1 MAREKK
7 SRFNV
12 SPYYDDFDESKKF
25 LRILFRPGY
34 SVQAR
39 ELSQLQSILN
49 NQLSN
54 FGDHVFDNGSVV
66 RGGEINE
73 TEARFVRIES
83 VSSTELALLK
93 GFEIFSGNKRGK
105 VLDVIDNVSDDQTQI
120 VIYEPM
126 SGVGLEADTGTPSL
140 DYAAN
145 QKDLYKT
152 NSTFTSTNPN
162 LTTTFTVSA
171 SASTN
176 AASSGDCTVI
186 SVGEGLFYVEG
197 FFVQNS
203 AQVLT
208 VYYSN
213 TDTNDGLVGER
224 IFDPTK
230 QTAVVGFSLNRKT
243 VTESSDVTLRD
254 PAQGSYNYNAPGA
267 DRYQI
272 DLQLSQKHFVYN
284 EDGFR
289 SNYENENFV
298 ELVRILQGETF
309 KTVKYPD
316 YAELEKTLARRT
328 YDESGHYEVTPFE
341 LEIKEYVDE
350 FIPDNSTNPLIN
362 DNGNTAGADNYLAFG
377 IEPGKCYVRGHEF
390 ELQDTEYI
398 IGRKARDEDHIKEQV
413 SKLIENDL
421 GNYVLVKN
429 TASKPLFSGQ
439 ESGSLFYHIPTEGAT
454 FDTVV
459 GPKQMKLILSNQSN
473 DRIGCANAVQ
483 LLVHTTGGGGIYRLY
498 LNNVQFGEVA
508 GFEEQF
514 NTASISDVVYF
525 SQAGSNKQ
533 IFEAEAVG
541 GGTLGSTF
549 GDEGNTNL
557 VYQVP
562 EGNTVKTIMG
572 LDYVVQRDFRV
583 ELTWNK
589 SLGYYE
595 GSAGTSTL
603 ADNPFNHIP
612 EGFFFAGAGA
622 GDGVIDDADQ
632 LDEYIVAADG
642 YVYTFGGGT
651 GDLAGGDNALE
662 IASGGRELKVRIN
675 SDGIHIGGSSA
686 GTDNGAR
693 KTALV
698 LANIRTNADAAQ
710 TELLDSQFRKKTLK
724 RTTIDIPGGSFN
736 QFIQDGNGIDLGIS
750 DVYEVEQV
758 LDIASG
764 SKDIT
769 EQFDFN
775 DGQKGYLYDHAYLIL
790 RDGFDGTA
798 GPGGAWNNTPEG
810 QTLFKVTLTY
820 FEHEMSVS
828 NNYSTILMPACV
840 NSYIHSD
847 HVGITSDGKTGAA
860 FGYETIPAFINPAN
874 GARASLR
881 DCIDHRPIRVPSQ
894 KTIQNSNLELAT
906 GVSPS
911 SVQGAF
917 TPEDGEFYFVSY
929 KHYMGRT
936 DLIVIENDTEFKHI
950 EGIPSME
957 PIMPTFSEDDGMK
970 LFTLDVPPYTFSPDS
985 LRIEKSDNRRYTM
998 RDIGELDT
1006 RLSDVEEKC
1015 DLNTAEIETLRK
1027 RVEDLENEP
1036 FMNALNV
1043 DDFSSPER
1051 AELNDESNVAYD
1063 GNRLRPAVSCTNIN
1077 LEMESINVDGI
1088 TLSDDRLIT
1097 LTPSKEDVAYLSNLE
1112 GNTNLK
1118 INPTAKQN
1126 FVGKLKLS
1134 PSSDD
1139 WADQAKP
1146 TVADKKHLTT
1156 SRVAQIYRTL
1166 GGVGD
1171 VNTANNVLAK
1181 QARAYAYS
1189 KGAYGLWWNRS
1200 YGAWRGFYGRRNRY
1214 YRGRGLFGRFAR
1226 NNWYNM
1232 WNNRTLRFNQ
1242 PDKNRTYAVATSDK
1256 QLRKLKADAAR
1267 RGQTVSVQRQS
1278 RYVNTIFGA
1287 RRYAIADHYVVSWEN
1302 AKAPARALTFYGIAN
1317 GLKPNTQ
1324 HSVYING
1331 KKINQAGT
1339 DDKGKNIGAKLTPF
1353 KPETQ
1358 IFTSGAGNTPS
1369 GDIAGNRVAKDTVAS
1384 GAADG
1389 SHTGRIAFK
1398 VVITEEN
1405 IFTSGELNV
1414 TVSDKLPSTAE
1425 FSAGRKQTSTSSSIF
1440 TIGDVKTE
1448 GNKTGSTRKV
1458 EIVQESVSQTKLST
1472 GDRERGFMQKSS
1484 VNDKIDPLAQI
1495 FTVDPTKNKKGIMA
1509 TSIDLWFSEINSAV
1523 PVEVELRSV
1532 VGEQPDPKYA
1542 VPLSHVV
1549 KMSNGAATGCTFNAT
1564 SPNVNSYTRFK
1575 FDSAIHLEP
1584 GDYAITVKANT
1595 DKYSLWSTELGRKGI
1610 TLDGTESV
1618 QEAVKQPY
1626 IGNLFLPQSNGKR
1639 TMDLTKDIM
1648 FRVNKAEYDTTTI
1661 KTFNVK
1667 GVSGSAKNEIR
1678 ETVQTPTAHKIYVK
1692 ADIVK
1697 KPDTSVKIKTIPAS
1711 TAFNKEEEVVEHND
1725 IKLDAKT
1732 ELTMNNKLLSI
1743 ELKTDNKD
1751 ISPVLDLDRLS
1762 LVAVKNNI
1770 STDTTGEENP
1780 KPTKKEDVSVSRYL
1794 SKTTP
1799 LDLVANDVKVELKAA
1814 MPADCDVE
1822 VYLQVLPDD
1831 KDDLTEQKYV
1841 KLEKTEE
1848 SKKIENA
1855 SDEEDFADYTYKVPS
1870 GIELG
1875 NYKSYRTKMVF
1886 TGNPAKSDVP
1896 VVKKLA
1902 TFALTK
1908 KVSTS

>member
-12 SPYYDDFDESKKF
+12 SPYYDDFDESNKF

-39 ELSQLQSILN
+39 ELSQLQTILN

-83 VSSTELALLK
+83 VSSSDLSLLK
-93 GFEIFSGNKRGK
+93 GFEIINGEKRGK
-105 VLDVIDNVSDDQTQI
+105 ILDVIDSVSDDANQI

-126 SGVGLEADTGTPSL
+126 SGVGLEAASGTLSL
-140 DYAAN
+140 DYASN
-145 QKDLYKT
+145 QNDLYKT
-152 NSTFTSTNPN
+152 GTTFTSTNPN
-162 LTTTFTVSA
+162 ITTTFTIA
-171 SASTN
+171 SSEPGDP
-176 AASSGDCTVI
+176 AASGDCTVI

-203 AQVLT
+203 AQT
-208 VYYSN
+208 IPVYYSN
-213 TDTNDGLVGER
+213 TNANDGLIGER

-230 QTAVVGFSLNRKT
+230 QTAVVGFSVNRKT
-243 VTESSDVTLRD
+243 VTESTDVTLRD

-272 DLQLSQKHFVYN
+272 DLVLSQKHFVYN

-289 SNYENENFV
+289 SDYENENFV

-350 FIPDNSTNPLIN
+350 FVPDNSTNVLIN

-377 IEPGKCYVRGHEF
+377 IEAGKCYVRGHEF
-390 ELQDTEYI
+390 ELQDTEFI
-398 IGRKARDEDHIKEQV
+398 IGRKARDEDHIKDQV
-413 SKLIENDL
+413 SKLIQNDL
-421 GNYVLVKN
+421 GNYILVRN
-429 TASKPLFSGQ
+429 TFTTPLLGGS
-439 ESGSLFYHIPTEGAT
+439 EEGSLYHHAGAGVT
-454 FDTVV
+454 FDTLV
-459 GPKQMKLILSNQSN
+459 GPKQKKLILRNNSATQ
-473 DRIGCANAVQ
+473 IGCANLVQ
-483 LLVHTTGGGGIYRLY
+483 VLVHTTGGGSIYRLY
-498 LNNVQFGEVA
+498 LNDVIFGEPG
-508 GFEEQF
+508 GFDAQYNEAQI
-514 NTASISDVVYF
+514 TSVTSLADAV
-525 SQAGSNKQ
+525 SNKP
-533 IFEAEAVG
+533 IFTVEPVG
-541 GGTLGSTF
+541 GATLGSTF
-549 GDEGNTNL
+549 GDRGNTNL

-572 LDYVVQRDFRV
+572 LDYVVQRDFKV

-589 SLGYYE
+589 SEGYYQ

-603 ADNPFNHIP
+603 SDNPYNHIP

-622 GDGVIDDADQ
+622 GDGTIDDADQ
-632 LDEYIVAADG
+632 LDEYIIGVDG
-642 YVYTFGGGT
+642 YLYLFGGGT
-651 GDLAGGDNALE
+651 GEFAGGNNELK
-662 IASGGRELKVRIN
+662 IASGGRELQVKIN
-675 SDGIHIGGSSA
+675 TPGIHVGGTSA
-686 GTDNGAR
+686 GTDNGSK
-693 KTALV
+693 KTALI

-710 TELLDSQFRKKTLK
+710 TELLPSQFRKKTLK
-724 RTTIDIPGGSFN
+724 RTVLNIPGGSFS
-736 QFIQDGNGIDLGIS
+736 QFIRNGKGIDLGIS

-758 LDIASG
+758 LDLSG
-764 SKDIT
+764 DSEDVT
-769 EQFDFN
+769 DQFDFN
-775 DGQKGYLYDHAYLIL
+775 DGQKTFRYDHAQLIH
-790 RDGFDGTA
+790 RDGFDGVG
-798 GPGGAWNNTPEG
+798 GPGGRWNSTPSQES
-810 QTLFKVTLTY
+810 LFKVTLTY
-820 FEHEMSVS
+820 FEHEMSVT
-828 NNYSTILMPACV
+828 NNFNTILMPSCV
-840 NSYIHSD
+840 NSYVHTS
-847 HVGITSDGKTGAA
+847 HVSITADGVTGTA
-860 FGYETIPAFINPAN
+860 FGYENIPSFVNPAD

-881 DCIDHRPIRVPSQ
+881 DCIDHRPVR
-894 KTIQNSNLELAT
+894 A
-906 GVSPS
+906 PS
-911 SVQGAF
+911 SSAVANSDLALASGTTADAVYGAF

-936 DLIVIENDTEFKHI
+936 DCIVIENDTEFKHI
-950 EGIPSME
+950 EGVPSME
-957 PIMPTFSEDDGMK
+957 PIMPTFNEDDGMK

-985 LRIEKSDNRRYTM
+985 VRIEKSDNRRYTM
-998 RDIGELDT
+998 RDIGELDN
-1006 RLSDVEEKC
+1006 RLGTVEEKC
-1015 DLNTAEIETLRK
+1015 ELNTAEIDTLRK

-1051 AELNDESNVAYD
+1051 AELNEESNVSYD
-1063 GNRLRPAVSCTNIN
+1063 ENRLRPAVSCTNIN

-1112 GNTNLK
+1112 GNTTLK

-1146 TVADKKHLTT
+1146 TGADKKNLTL
-1156 SRVAQIYRTL
+1156 SRAQLLYERF
-1166 GGVGD
+1166 GGVGNVD
-1171 VNTANNVLAK
+1171 TARNTLARR
-1181 QARAYAYS
+1181 ARNYALS
-1189 KGAYGLWWNRS
+1189 NGAYGTWWNRS
-1200 YGAWRGFYGRRNRY
+1200 YGGWRGSAYNRGYGRIGNV
-1214 YRGRGLFGRFAR
+1214 FQR
-1226 NNWYNM
+1226 NNWFGR
-1232 WNNRTLRFNQ
+1232 WNNRNTRLNA
-1242 PDKNRTYAVATSDK
+1242 PNSNRQYSIATNSAE
-1256 QLRKLKADAAR
+1256 LRKMQADAAKRGKNIVVNRVR
-1267 RGQTVSVQRQS
+1267 RLGWRGVSLL
-1278 RYVNTIFGA
+1278 T
-1287 RRYAIADHYVVSWEN
+1287 HYVVSWDK

-1317 GLKPNTQ
+1317 GLKPNAE

-1339 DDKGKNIGAKLTPF
+1339 DDKGKNIGVKVTPF

-1358 IFTSGAGNTPS
+1358 IFTAGAGNTPS
-1369 GDIAGNRVAKDTVAS
+1369 GDVVGNRVAKDTVAS
-1384 GAADG
+1384 GAANG
-1389 SHTGRIAFK
+1389 SHTGRVAFK
-1398 VVITEEN
+1398 IELTEEN
-1405 IFTSGELNV
+1405 IFSSGELNV
-1414 TVSDKLPSTAE
+1414 TVSDKLPNTAE
-1425 FSAGRKQTSTSSSIF
+1425 FSAGRKQTSTTAAIF
-1440 TIGDVKTE
+1440 TVGDVKTE

-1458 EIVQESVSQTKLST
+1458 EITQESVSQTKLSA

-1484 VNDKIDPLAQI
+1484 VNDKIDPLAQV
-1495 FTVDPTKNKKGIMA
+1495 FTVDPTKNKKGIMT

-1523 PVEVELRSV
+1523 PVALELRSLV
-1532 VGEQPDPKYA
+1532 NEQPDPKYT
-1542 VPLSHVV
+1542 VPLSHVI
-1549 KMSNGAATGCTFNAT
+1549 KMSDGAATGCTFNAT
-1564 SPNVNSYTRFK
+1564 SPNINSYTRFK

-1595 DKYSLWSTELGRKGI
+1595 DRYSLWSTELGRKGI

-1639 TMDLTKDIM
+1639 SMDLTKDIM
-1648 FRVNKAEYDTTTI
+1648 FRVNKAEYDTTTT

-1667 GVSGSAKNEIR
+1667 GISGSAKNEIR
-1678 ETVQTPTAHKIYVK
+1678 ETVLTPIAHKIYVK
-1692 ADIVK
+1692 ADIIK

-1711 TAFNKEEEVVEHND
+1711 TAFNKEEEIIEHND
-1725 IKLDAKT
+1725 IKLDSKT
-1732 ELTMNNKLLSI
+1732 ELTMNNKLLSV
-1743 ELKTDNKD
+1743 ELKTENKD

-1762 LVAVKNNI
+1762 IVAIKNNL
-1770 STDTTGEENP
+1770 STDTTGELNP
-1780 KPTKKEDVSVSRYL
+1780 NPTKKEDVSVSRYL
-1794 SKTTP
+1794 SKATP
-1799 LDLVANDVKVELKAA
+1799 LDLVANDVKVELQAA

-1822 VYLQVLPDD
+1822 VYLQILPDGE
-1831 KDDLTEQKYV
+1831 DDLTEQNYIR
-1841 KLEKTEE
+1841 LEKTEL
-1848 SKKIENA
+1848 SKQINNA
-1855 SDEEDFADYTYKVPS
+1855 TDEEDFADYTYKVPE
-1870 GIELG
+1870 GTELG

-1908 KVSTS
+1908 KITTS

>member
-73 TEARFVRIES
+73 TEARFVRINPI
-83 VSSTELALLK
+83 SSSDLSLLK
-93 GFEIFSGNKRGK
+93 GFEIVSGNKRGK
-105 VLDVIDNVSDDQTQI
+105 VLEVIDSVSDDDNQI
-120 VIYEPM
+120 IIYEPM
-126 SGVGLEADTGTPSL
+126 SGVGLEAATGTLSV

-152 NSTFTSTNPN
+152 GTTFTSTNPN
-162 LTTTFTVSA
+162 LATTITVREDATTSA
-171 SASTN
+171 SVG
-176 AASSGDCTVI
+176 GDCTVI

-203 AQVLT
+203 AQVIP

-213 TDTNDGLVGER
+213 TNTNDGLVGER

-243 VTESSDVTLRD
+243 VTEATDVTLRD

-272 DLQLSQKHFVYN
+272 DLVLAQKHFVYN

-289 SNYENENFV
+289 SNYENENFI
-298 ELVRILQGETF
+298 ELVRILEGETF

-398 IGRKARDEDHIKEQV
+398 IGRKARDEDHIKDQIG
-413 SKLIENDL
+413 KLIENDL
-421 GNYVLVKN
+421 GNYILVLN
-429 TASKPLFSGQ
+429 TLANPLLGGNDP
-439 ESGSLFYHIPTEGAT
+439 GSLYHYTSGAS
-454 FDTVV
+454 FDTLV
-459 GPKQMKLILSNQSN
+459 GPKSKKVILLNNATAQ
-473 DRIGCANAVQ
+473 IGCANVAQ
-483 LLVHTTGGGGIYRLY
+483 ILVHTQGGGDTYRLY
-498 LNNVQFGEVA
+498 LNDVIFGEA
-508 GFEEQF
+508 GGF
-514 NTASISDVVYF
+514 D
-525 SQAGSNKQ
+525 SQYN
-533 IFEAEAVG
+533 EAEITSVTDVIDSVTNKSLFKVQAIG
-541 GGTLGSTF
+541 GATLGSTF
-549 GDEGNTNL
+549 GDKGNTNL

-572 LDYVVQRDFRV
+572 LDYVVQRDFKV

-589 SLGYYE
+589 NEGKYT

-603 ADNPFNHIP
+603 SDDPYNHIP

-622 GDGVIDDADQ
+622 GDGTIDDADQ
-632 LDEYIVAADG
+632 LDEYIVSIDG
-642 YVYTFGGGT
+642 FLYTFGGGNSDFS
-651 GDLAGGDNALE
+651 GSDNELA
-662 IASGGRELKVRIN
+662 IASGGREVQITVN
-675 SDGIHIGGSSA
+675 SPGVHIGGTSA
-686 GTDNGAR
+686 GTDNGTK

-698 LANIRTNADAAQ
+698 IANIRTNSDAAQ

-724 RTTIDIPGGSFN
+724 RTSINIPGQSFSE
-736 QFIQDGNGIDLGIS
+736 FIQDGRGIDLGVS
-750 DVYEVEQV
+750 DVYEVEQI
-758 LDIASG
+758 LDISG
-764 SKDIT
+764 NSEDIT
-769 EQFDFN
+769 DQFDFN
-775 DGQKGYLYDHAYLIL
+775 DGQKSYRYDHAYLIH
-790 RDGFDGTA
+790 RDGFDGVG
-798 GPGGAWNNTPEG
+798 GPGGRWNDTPSG

-820 FEHEMSVS
+820 FEHEMSVTD
-828 NNYSTILMPACV
+828 NYNTILMPACV

-847 HVGITSDGKTGAA
+847 HVSITSDGKTGAA
-860 FGYETIPAFINPAN
+860 FGYETIPSFINPSNA
-874 GARASLR
+874 ARASLR
-881 DCIDHRPIRVPSQ
+881 DCIDHRPVRAPSASAVA
-894 KTIQNSNLELAT
+894 NSNLVLAT
-906 GVSPS
+906 GSDAGKVY
-911 SVQGAF
+911 GAF

-950 EGIPSME
+950 EGVPSME
-957 PIMPTFSEDDGMK
+957 PIMPTFSENDGMK

-1051 AELNDESNVAYD
+1051 AELNEESNVAYD

-1112 GNTNLK
+1112 GNISLK
-1118 INPTAKQN
+1118 VNPTAKQN

-1146 TVADKKHLTT
+1146 TVADKKHLTN
-1156 SRVAQIYRTL
+1156 SRVAEIYRTL

-1171 VNTANNVLAK
+1171 VNTSNNVLAR

-1200 YGAWRGFYGRRNRY
+1200 YGSWRGLYGRRNRY
-1214 YRGRGLFGRFAR
+1214 YRGRGMFGRFAR

-1232 WNNRTLRFNQ
+1232 WNNRTIRFNM
-1242 PDKNRTYAVATSDK
+1242 PDKNRTYAIATSAE
-1256 QLRKLKADAAR
+1256 QLRKMKADAAA
-1267 RGQTVSVQRQS
+1267 RGQTVKFHHPTKV
-1278 RYVNTIFGA
+1278 YNTIYGA
-1287 RRYAIADHYVVSWEN
+1287 RRYAIKDHYVVSWEK

-1509 TSIDLWFSEINSAV
+1509 TSVDLWFSEINSAV
-1523 PVEVELRSV
+1523 PVELELRPV

-1542 VPLSHVV
+1542 VPLSHIVR
-1549 KMSNGAATGCTFNAT
+1549 MSDGAATGCTFNAT

-1610 TLDGTESV
+1610 TVDGTESV

-1648 FRVNKAEYDTTTI
+1648 FRVNKAEYDTAV

-1692 ADIVK
+1692 ADIIK

-1711 TAFNKEEEVVEHND
+1711 TAFNKEEEVIEHND

-1732 ELTMNNKLLSI
+1732 ELTMNNKLLSV

-1751 ISPVLDLDRLS
+1751 VSPVLDLDRLS

-1841 KLEKTEE
+1841 RLEKTEE

-1855 SDEEDFADYTYKVPS
+1855 ADEEDFADYTYKVPE
-1870 GIELG
+1870 GTELG